1 MRSRLRA
8 TLVVATA
15 GIALIVAGCGGSD
28 ESSTS
33 AAEEWAGGLCTALTE
48 WTDTITATG
57 ESLGDPTSL
66 SIDSVKEAFGEAVD
80 ATNALV
86 DDVRALGAPD
96 TESGAEAQDALE
108 STADAL
114 ADDVADL
121 EAQLDEADDGVA
133 GLLATVTAISG
144 TLSGMSTVVSDLF
157 STLGELDAEAEL
169 EQAFTDADACQPIIN
184 PS

>member
-15 GIALIVAGCGGSD
+15 GIALVVAGCGGSD

-33 AAEEWAGGLCTALTE
+33 ATEEWAGSLCSALTQ
-48 WTDTITATG
+48 WTDAITATG

-66 SIDSVKEAFGEAVD
+66 SVDSVKEAFGEAVD
-80 ATNALV
+80 ATNTLV
-86 DDVRALGAPD
+86 EDVRALGAPD
-96 TESGAEAQDALE
+96 TEAGAEAKDALD

-121 EAQLDEADDGVA
+121 EAQLDEAGEGAAGVI
-133 GLLATVTAISG
+133 ATVTAISG